1 MANKMRAVMAS
12 ATKTR
17 STRPRRSQGERGAG
31 GSVTPAAIVAAI
43 WLLMPE
49 LAVFVA
55 AIRLL
60 MPELMHS
67 A

>member
-1 MANKMRAVMAS
+1 
-12 ATKTR
+12 
-17 STRPRRSQGERGAG
+17 
-31 GSVTPAAIVAAI
+31 VTPAAIVAAI
-43 WLLMPE
+43 RLLMPE

-60 MPELMHS
+60 MPELMHP